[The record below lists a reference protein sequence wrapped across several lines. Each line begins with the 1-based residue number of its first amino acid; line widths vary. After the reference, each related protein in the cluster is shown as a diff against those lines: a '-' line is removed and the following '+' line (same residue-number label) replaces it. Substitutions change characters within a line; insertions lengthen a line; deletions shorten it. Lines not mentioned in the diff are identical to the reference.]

1 MTLSEE
7 AYRLVSESGRKKG
20 CELFRFCC
28 SFTTIWISSLLLKP
42 WSQSEIPTRGW
53 ESIFS
58 KMRYLFC
65 VARLTKETL
74 RSCTPQ
80 GRRPTKFSTAQ
91 FSGGGGAGVLS
102 KTRIR
107 THKFKDAKMCPR
119 VMAYDA
125 NALYPSTMEVVA
137 QWAQTPRNV
146 EKFIKVLQ
154 RDRWFGFA

>member
-1 MTLSEE
+1 MLLFYNNLDFEPVIE
-7 AYRLVSESGRKKG
+7 AL
-20 CELFRFCC
+20 
-28 SFTTIWISSLLLKP
+28 
-42 WSQSEIPTRGW
+42 
-53 ESIFS
+53 ESIRDSYTGLGIDIF
-58 KMRYLFC
+58 KDAVPLLR
-65 VARLTKETL
+65 RTL
-74 RSCTPQ
+74 NKRDAPELYTP
-80 GRRPTKFSTAQ
+80 GEKAYEIFKGAVV
-91 FSGGGGAGVLS
+91 GGGGQPGVLS

-154 RDRWFGFA
+154 RDRWFGFAYVDIEVPRELWTKFEEMPPLF